1 MSSITAIREI
11 TLNYILRP
19 EEVIED
25 ARPNVQSD
33 EFIKA
38 NATLSGAEYNQD
50 NKILY
55 TILQLHL
62 TDTSGWNVI
71 SRFAKEKDGRSAYLA
86 LRSRYESPAYKD
98 SEKARATQILSQSL
112 YKGDNLKH
120 TWEKYIA
127 NHLEGHRIYEGVY
140 EPISE
145 PMKIDF
151 FKHGIH
157 SEANLESEL
166 ARGIPDANSSFDSF
180 VNQLTE

>member
-1 MSSITAIREI
+1 MDDTKFEHNKFMRFQMKIQTIMSSIKGIRSI
-11 TLNYILRP
+11 TLDYLLRPDESQP
-19 EEVIED
+19 EEVIEK

-33 EFIKA
+33 DFVKA

-98 SEKARATQILSQSL
+98 SEKARATQILTQSL
-112 YKGDNLKH
+112 SGN
-120 TWEKYIA
+120 TPC
-127 NHLEGHRIYEGVY
+127 GRIV
-140 EPISE
+140 
-145 PMKIDF
+145 
-151 FKHGIH
+151 
-157 SEANLESEL
+157 
-166 ARGIPDANSSFDSF
+166 
-180 VNQLTE
+180 